1 MTNEMLAQFIQEG
14 GNDELIPILWEKVRK
29 LLYVKADRFYSLYK
43 SACDGSGVDVWD
55 IRQASYSAFLDA
67 VKAYKAGGKIKFTS
81 YLNYPFKNAVQKLLG
96 IRGSRREPLNNCT
109 SLDKPIEQS
118 NGETCSMLD
127 LVADD
132 TSLDFVEEAERNSE
146 AETVRKFVD
155 ELSEPYRSVIKAKY
169 FDGLTLGEIGE
180 KFSVSRERIRQQQ
193 AHGLRILR
201 RNPQLRKLY
210 TEQECHYDWL
220 ALARFKYSPEYYE
233 IVRRAEERQLSYGQR
248 QADLRTAFS
257 EWYASCEDV

>member
-1 MTNEMLAQFIQEG
+1 
-14 GNDELIPILWEKVRK
+14 
-29 LLYVKADRFYSLYK
+29 
-43 SACDGSGVDVWD
+43 
-55 IRQASYSAFLDA
+55 
-67 VKAYKAGGKIKFTS
+67 
-81 YLNYPFKNAVQKLLG
+81 
-96 IRGSRREPLNNCT
+96 
-109 SLDKPIEQS
+109 
-118 NGETCSMLD
+118 MLD
-127 LVADD
+127 FVADD
-132 TSLDFVEEAERNSE
+132 ASLDFVEEAERNSE
-146 AETVRKFVD
+146 AETVRKIVN

-248 QADLRTAFS
+248 QADLHTAFA
-257 EWYASCEDV
+257 EWEKEFNSYAKIMQNYPNLQL